1 MTAIFGTPL
10 AAILLAIE
18 VLLFEWKPRSFVPVV
33 VSVLVA
39 SAWRPLLIGIG
50 PMFPFAGVALE
61 GWWPPFMAAA
71 VGVLFG
77 LQATLLSA
85 ALYRLEDLFHRL
97 PVHWMWWPAIG
108 AIIVGIGGVIDPR
121 VLGAGYRSDAHTT
134 DLQSIMRFT
143 YAVFCLK

>member
-77 LQATLLSA
+77 LQATLLDRKSVVEGTSVA
-85 ALYRLEDLFHRL
+85 VRVEL
-97 PVHWMWWPAIG
+97 
-108 AIIVGIGGVIDPR
+108 GGR
-121 VLGAGYRSDAHTT
+121 RSIKKKKKTAKQKT
-134 DLQSIMRFT
+134 
-143 YAVFCLK
+143 

>member
-1 MTAIFGTPL
+1 
-10 AAILLAIE
+10 
-18 VLLFEWKPRSFVPVV
+18 
-33 VSVLVA
+33 
-39 SAWRPLLIGIG
+39 
-50 PMFPFAGVALE
+50 MFPFAGVALE

-97 PVHWMWWPAIG
+97 PVHWMWWPALG

-121 VLGAGYRSDAHTT
+121 VLGAGYS
-134 DLQSIMRFT
+134 SIQALLAGTIVTQALILLLGVKAGVWLAALRQPGKST
-143 YAVFCLK
+143 G